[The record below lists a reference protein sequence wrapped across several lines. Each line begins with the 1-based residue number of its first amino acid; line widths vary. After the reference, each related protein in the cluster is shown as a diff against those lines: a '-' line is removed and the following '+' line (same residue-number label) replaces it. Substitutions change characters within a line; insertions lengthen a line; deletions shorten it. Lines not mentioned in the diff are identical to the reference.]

1 MFNGHKIIRRRRY
14 GAGVRLQNINTVK
27 EKREY
32 D

>member
-1 MFNGHKIIRRRRY
+1 MLNGHKIIRRRLY
-14 GAGVRLQNINTVK
+14 GAGVRLKNINTVK